1 MRSATAIR
9 LLRGVARGGRPARLI
24 SPAAAV
30 RGLSGLHDLRRVRSQ
45 LAHAEEQLEAAR
57 AAVYR
62 DIWAVAA
69 ERAGA
74 EVRELESGFLQV
86 TREAAT
92 TLVRENLVELDTPAV
107 LELTGDRVAANA
119 YLARGGLPVTDS
131 LRFPLADPG
140 PALDFLRTH
149 GRCVVKP
156 AYGTGAGAGVTC
168 DVETLEDFVRA
179 ALSAVR
185 QCPELVIER
194 QLEGTEHRMLVLDGA
209 VVGAVRRS
217 PPSVVGDGSSTVTD
231 LVLAENRRR
240 LAAGGHEGLFLLQ
253 LSLDACLTLRRQ
265 GLSPDSV
272 LGDGQRVPVARA
284 VNTGAAADCEAVQP
298 SPALAADAVAATRAL
313 GLRLA
318 SVEIATLDPGLG
330 TAAPGAGVIE
340 VNSTPGLTYHYHV
353 RDPAGVQPVA
363 DAVLDVLLR
372 ERETV
377 RVPRLR
383 VSGPGGRG
391 VTTSD
396 DAA

>member
-1 MRSATAIR
+1 MRSATAVR
-9 LLRGVARGGRPARLI
+9 LLRSVERGGRPARLFG
-24 SPAAAV
+24 PAAAV
-30 RGLSGLHDLRRVRSQ
+30 RGLSSLRDLRRVRLQ
-45 LAHAEEQLEAAR
+45 LAHAEEQLTAAR
-57 AAVYR
+57 TAVYR
-62 DIWAVAA
+62 AIWTGAA

-74 EVRELESGFLQV
+74 SVRETEGGFLQV
-86 TREAAT
+86 SRGEAI

-131 LRFPLADPG
+131 LGFTLADPT

-168 DVETLEDFVRA
+168 DVQTLEDFVRA

-185 QCPELVIER
+185 HCPELVVER
-194 QLEGTEHRMLVLDGA
+194 QLDGNEYRMLVLDGT
-209 VVGAVRRS
+209 VVGAVQRR
-217 PPSVVGDGSSTVTD
+217 PPSVVGDGSSTVTE

-253 LSLDACLTLRRQ
+253 LGLDACLTLRRQ

-272 LGDGQRVPVARA
+272 PGDGQRVTVARA
-284 VNTGAAADCEAVQP
+284 VNTGAAADCEAVRP

-318 SVEIATLDPGLG
+318 SVEIATSLPDLG

-363 DAVLDVLLR
+363 DAVLDVLLTGR
-372 ERETV
+372 EAV
-377 RVPRLR
+377 RAPRLR
-383 VSGPGGRG
+383 VSGPGARG
-391 VTTSD
+391 ATTSD

>member
-1 MRSATAIR
+1 
-9 LLRGVARGGRPARLI
+9 
-24 SPAAAV
+24 
-30 RGLSGLHDLRRVRSQ
+30 
-45 LAHAEEQLEAAR
+45 
-57 AAVYR
+57 
-62 DIWAVAA
+62 
-69 ERAGA
+69 
-74 EVRELESGFLQV
+74 
-86 TREAAT
+86 
-92 TLVRENLVELDTPAV
+92 
-107 LELTGDRVAANA
+107 
-119 YLARGGLPVTDS
+119 
-131 LRFPLADPG
+131 
-140 PALDFLRTH
+140 
-149 GRCVVKP
+149 
-156 AYGTGAGAGVTC
+156 
-168 DVETLEDFVRA
+168 
-179 ALSAVR
+179 
-185 QCPELVIER
+185 
-194 QLEGTEHRMLVLDGA
+194 
-209 VVGAVRRS
+209 
-217 PPSVVGDGSSTVTD
+217 VVGDGRSTVTD

>member
-1 MRSATAIR
+1 MRPATAVR
-9 LLRGVARGGRPARLI
+9 LLRSVERGGRPARLFG
-24 SPAAAV
+24 PAAAV
-30 RGLSGLHDLRRVRSQ
+30 RGLSGLHDLRRVRVQ
-45 LAHAEEQLEAAR
+45 LAHAEEQLTAAR
-57 AAVYR
+57 TAVYR
-62 DIWAVAA
+62 DIWTAAA

-74 EVRELESGFLQV
+74 QVRETEGGFLQV
-86 TREAAT
+86 TRGEAV

-131 LRFPLADPG
+131 LGFTLADPR

-168 DVETLEDFVRA
+168 DVQTLEDLVRA

-185 QCPELVIER
+185 YCPELVVER
-194 QLEGTEHRMLVLDGA
+194 QLDGDEYRMLVLDGT
-209 VVGAVRRS
+209 VVGAVRRR
-217 PPSVVGDGSSTVTD
+217 PPSVVGDGGSTVTE

-253 LSLDACLTLRRQ
+253 LGLDACLTLRRQ
-265 GLSPDSV
+265 GLSPASV
-272 LGDGQRVPVARA
+272 PGDGERVTVARA
-284 VNTGAAADCEAVQP
+284 VNTGAAADCEAVRP
-298 SPALAADAVAATRAL
+298 SPALAADAVAATQAL

-318 SVEIATLDPGLG
+318 SVEIATPLPDLG

-353 RDPAGVQPVA
+353 RNAAGVQPVA
-363 DAVLDVLLR
+363 DAVLDVLLGG
-372 ERETV
+372 RETV
-377 RVPRLR
+377 RAPRLR
-383 VSGPGGRG
+383 VSGRGGRG
-391 VTTSD
+391 ATTSD

>member
-1 MRSATAIR
+1 
-9 LLRGVARGGRPARLI
+9 VERGGRPARLFG
-24 SPAAAV
+24 PAAAV
-30 RGLSGLHDLRRVRSQ
+30 RGLSGLHELRRVRVQ
-45 LAHAEEQLEAAR
+45 LAHAEEQLTAAR
-57 AAVYR
+57 TAVYR
-62 DIWAVAA
+62 DIWTAAA

-74 EVRELESGFLQV
+74 HVRETEGGFLQV
-86 TREAAT
+86 TRGEAV

-131 LRFPLADPG
+131 LGFTLADPR

-168 DVETLEDFVRA
+168 DVQTLEDLVRA

-185 QCPELVIER
+185 YCPELVVER
-194 QLEGTEHRMLVLDGA
+194 QLDGDEYRMLVLDGT
-209 VVGAVRRS
+209 VVGAVRRR
-217 PPSVVGDGSSTVTD
+217 PPSVVGDGGSTVTE

-253 LSLDACLTLRRQ
+253 LGLDACLTLRRQ
-265 GLSPDSV
+265 GLSPASV
-272 LGDGQRVPVARA
+272 PGDGERVTVARA
-284 VNTGAAADCEAVQP
+284 VNTGAAADCEAVRP
-298 SPALAADAVAATRAL
+298 SPALAADAVAATQAL

-318 SVEIATLDPGLG
+318 SVEIATPLPDLG

-353 RDPAGVQPVA
+353 RNAAGVQPVA
-363 DAVLDVLLR
+363 DAVLDVLLGG
-372 ERETV
+372 RETV
-377 RVPRLR
+377 RAPRLR
-383 VSGPGGRG
+383 VSGRGGRG
-391 VTTSD
+391 ATTSD

>member
-1 MRSATAIR
+1 VRPATAVR
-9 LLRGVARGGRPARLI
+9 LLRSVERGGRPARLFG
-24 SPAAAV
+24 PAAAV
-30 RGLSGLHDLRRVRSQ
+30 RGLSGLHDLRRVRAQ
-45 LAHAEEQLEAAR
+45 LAHAEEQLTAAR
-57 AAVYR
+57 TAVYR
-62 DIWAVAA
+62 DIWTAA
-69 ERAGA
+69 AQRAGA
-74 EVRELESGFLQV
+74 QVRETEGGFLQV
-86 TREAAT
+86 TRGEAI

-131 LRFPLADPG
+131 LGFTLADPR

-168 DVETLEDFVRA
+168 DVQTLEDFVRA

-185 QCPELVIER
+185 YCPELVVER
-194 QLEGTEHRMLVLDGA
+194 QLDGNEYRMLVLDGT
-209 VVGAVRRS
+209 VIGAVQRR
-217 PPSVVGDGSSTVTD
+217 PPSVVGDGGSTVTE

-253 LSLDACLTLRRQ
+253 LGLDACLTLRRQ
-265 GLSPDSV
+265 GLSPASV
-272 LGDGQRVPVARA
+272 PGDGERVTVARA
-284 VNTGAAADCEAVQP
+284 VNTGAAADCEAVRP
-298 SPALAADAVAATRAL
+298 SPALAADAVAATQAL

-318 SVEIATLDPGLG
+318 SVEIATPLPDLG
-330 TAAPGAGVIE
+330 TATPGAGVIE

-353 RDPAGVQPVA
+353 RNAAGVQPVA

-372 ERETV
+372 GRETV
-377 RVPRLR
+377 RAPRLR
-383 VSGPGGRG
+383 VSGRGGRG
-391 VTTSD
+391 ATTSD

>member
-1 MRSATAIR
+1 MRSGTAVR
-9 LLRGVARGGRPARLI
+9 LLQGVARGGRPARLV

-45 LAHAEEQLEAAR
+45 LTHAEEQLEAAR
-57 AAVYR
+57 DAVYR
-62 DIWAVAA
+62 DIWTVAA

-74 EVRELESGFLQV
+74 EVRAFESGFLQV
-86 TREAAT
+86 TRGAAT

-131 LRFPLADPG
+131 LRFPLAHPR

-185 QCPELVIER
+185 HCPELVIER

-253 LSLDACLTLRRQ
+253 LGLDACLTLRRQ

-272 LGDGQRVPVARA
+272 PGDGQRVPVARA

-298 SPALAADAVAATRAL
+298 SPALAADAVAAARAL

-318 SVEIATLDPGLG
+318 SVEIATPLPDLG

-383 VSGPGGRG
+383 VSGPGDRG

>member
-1 MRSATAIR
+1 
-9 LLRGVARGGRPARLI
+9 VERGGRPARLFG
-24 SPAAAV
+24 PAAAV
-30 RGLSGLHDLRRVRSQ
+30 RGLSGLHDLRRVRVQ
-45 LAHAEEQLEAAR
+45 LAHAEEQLTAAR
-57 AAVYR
+57 TAVYR
-62 DIWAVAA
+62 DIWTAAA

-74 EVRELESGFLQV
+74 HVRETEGGFLQV
-86 TREAAT
+86 TRGEAV

-131 LRFPLADPG
+131 LGFTLADPR

-168 DVETLEDFVRA
+168 DVQTLEDLVRA

-185 QCPELVIER
+185 YCPELVVER
-194 QLEGTEHRMLVLDGA
+194 QLDGDEYRMLVLDGT
-209 VVGAVRRS
+209 VVGAVRRR
-217 PPSVVGDGSSTVTD
+217 PPSVVGDGGSTVTE

-253 LSLDACLTLRRQ
+253 LGLDACLTLRRQ
-265 GLSPDSV
+265 GLSPASV
-272 LGDGQRVPVARA
+272 PGDGERVTVAGA
-284 VNTGAAADCEAVQP
+284 VNTGAAADCEAVRP

-318 SVEIATLDPGLG
+318 SVEIATPLPDLG
-330 TAAPGAGVIE
+330 TAAPRAGVIE

-363 DAVLDVLLR
+363 EAVLDVLLR
-372 ERETV
+372 GRETV
-377 RVPRLR
+377 RAPRLR
-383 VSGPGGRG
+383 VSGRGGRG
-391 VTTSD
+391 ATTSD